1 MPVPIPLG
9 LNIDALLVHWKG
21 GGFSYLVPDN
31 TANCGKKSVLAQIPS
46 RQSLVESVLVQRV
59 SDVFHCL

>member
-1 MPVPIPLG
+1 MPVPVALG

-46 RQSLVESVLVQRV
+46 RQS
-59 SDVFHCL
+59 